1 MDEFYCI
8 NRNRSRQHTVMST
21 FYVTIENE
29 LEIEWKLAKL
39 YVYKII

>member
-8 NRNRSRQHTVMST
+8 NRNRSGQYTVMST

-29 LEIEWKLAKL
+29 PEIEWKLEKPH
-39 YVYKII
+39 VYKII